1 MSSPNEKARMDGGPS
16 QNFDADSL
24 LRRVLLV
31 NCEELAA
38 TLKPNLPDTA
48 VLFVDPGQLGNPLYR
63 NKIAAKCGDGIT
75 VFTPVDLLRLYQ
87 GDALGGLQGLLGAR
101 LTSIPMNVSE
111 IGADPAGLL
120 TILMAR
126 ENIQAAK
133 DAKFN
138 QSLQE
143 MQQVELVSE
152 RCTPLSTQKCTE
164 TNLIIK
170 PWRAVIAEAAE
181 GREWLVDGLLPKTG
195 LALLGG
201 WAKEGKS
208 TLAINLCR
216 TVAEGKPFLGRTTLA
231 APAVYVNYEMP
242 EDYRAELMTA
252 GSTPESAFWTDRPA
266 PVLTMDVVKKI
277 ISFVYGTPPIGRTP
291 SETKN
296 GLLVIDSFRGA
307 FRLEGEGENL
317 ASAGVILRQL
327 QDVAIETG
335 WLFLVIHHLNKGKKD
350 FSGTGDFEAAPDVLL
365 RWTRSE
371 PQSPGTLKVAGR
383 MAPIEP
389 MSVSLS
395 LSEARYL
402 GDAGQ
407 VARKHEEQRIIN
419 ALTSEPVTAASVG
432 ESLEIPEGSAR
443 SYLAKLYEKGKI
455 GREGSGKRGSP
466 YLYCRPPEEATA

>member
-1 MSSPNEKARMDGGPS
+1 MAGNEKARMDGGPS
-16 QNFDADSL
+16 QNSDADSVPC
-24 LRRVLLV
+24 RVLLV
-31 NCEELAA
+31 NSEALADG
-38 TLKPNLPDTA
+38 LRLPDSL
-48 VLFVDPGQLGNPLYR
+48 VLFADPERLGDAIYCQD
-63 NKIAAKCGDGIT
+63 IAKQCGEGLP
-75 VFTPVDLLRLYQ
+75 VFAPIDLIREYQ
-87 GDALGGLQGLLGAR
+87 GDVFAGLQGLLGAR

-111 IGADPAGLL
+111 IGEDPAGLL
-120 TILMAR
+120 TIIIAR
-126 ENIQAAK
+126 ENVQAAE
-133 DAKFN
+133 DAESN
-138 QSLQE
+138 QRLQE
-143 MQQVELVSE
+143 LHRIESVSE
-152 RCTPLSTQKCTE
+152 RCTPPSTQKCTE

-170 PWRAVIAEAAE
+170 TWAAVIAEAAE

-195 LALLGG
+195 LGLLGG

-208 TLAINLCR
+208 TLAINACR
-216 TVAEGKPFLGRTTLA
+216 AVAEGKPFLGRTTLS

-252 GSTPESAFWTDRPA
+252 GSTPERAFWADRPA
-266 PVLTMDVVKKI
+266 PVLTMDVVKEI
-277 ISFVYGTPPIGRTP
+277 ISFVYARPPIGCTP
-291 SETKN
+291 LETNN

-317 ASAGVILRQL
+317 ASSGVILRQL
-327 QDVAIETG
+327 QDLAIETG

-371 PQSPGTLKVAGR
+371 PQSPGTLKVTGR

-407 VARKHEEQRIIN
+407 VARKREEQRIITC
-419 ALTSEPVTAASVG
+419 LSSEPVTAASVG
-432 ESLEIPEGSAR
+432 ESLDIPEGSAR
-443 SYLAKLYEKGKI
+443 SYLAKLHEKGKI
-455 GREGSGKRGSP
+455 GREGMGKRGSP
-466 YLYCRPPEEATA
+466 YLYCRLTEEATA